1 MSIISQSIT
10 GTRDAFLRA
19 YAYGLIAYA
28 ETDLEFAQG
37 LAAQVQSLRFG
48 LAEEPAE
55 IINLTTELIP
65 TDRDHAVSVARWLL
79 GEVKERKATPGTEA
93 VLAEWACEFIAPRD
107 QIIGIVGIAIMGPT
121 LGILDNKKKK
131 KKSQLQVVID
141 GEYYEKTS
149 KSVLAAQCMEWGQQ
163 LIAKELRLVG
173 GNVYRLHPD
182 SAEWVLAEPVT
193 GLYTESSERLQEQF
207 AAARAEELSVA
218 GYRDENE
225 ALIALAVSPSVNDT
239 FVDESEAARIELV

>member
-1 MSIISQSIT
+1 MSITSQSLT
-10 GTRDAFLRA
+10 STRDTFLRA

-28 ETDLEFAQG
+28 ETDLDFAQG

-55 IINLTTELIP
+55 IVNLTTELIP
-65 TDRDHAVSVARWLL
+65 SDREHAIAVARWLL

-107 QIIGIVGIAIMGPT
+107 QIIGIIGIAIMGPT

-131 KKSQLQVVID
+131 KKSQLQVVVD
-141 GEYYEKTS
+141 KAYFDATEKGS
-149 KSVLAAQCMEWGQQ
+149 LVSQCMEWGQQ
-163 LIAKELRLVG
+163 IIAKELRLVG

-182 SAEWVLAEPVT
+182 SAEWVLAEPAT
-193 GLYTESSERLQEQF
+193 ALYTETAENLLQQLS
-207 AAARAEELSVA
+207 AAHTEELSVE
-218 GYRDENE
+218 GHRDEHDN
-225 ALIALAVSPSVNDT
+225 LIAITVSPSVNDT
-239 FVDESEAARIELV
+239 FVDESEARRVEA

>member
-1 MSIISQSIT
+1 MSIISQSIIS
-10 GTRDAFLRA
+10 TRDTFLRA

-55 IINLTTELIP
+55 LVNLTTELVP
-65 TDRDHAVSVARWLL
+65 NDREHAIAVARWLL

-131 KKSQLQVVID
+131 KKSQLQVVISQKYFD
-141 GEYYEKTS
+141 DS
-149 KSVLAAQCMEWGQQ
+149 KKSELVSQCVEWGQK

-182 SAEWVLAEPVT
+182 SAEWVLAEPAT
-193 GLYTESSERLQEQF
+193 ALYTENEENLHQQLT
-207 AAARAEELSVA
+207 AARAEELSVE
-218 GYRDENE
+218 GYRDENDQ
-225 ALIALAVSPSVNDT
+225 LIAITVSPSVNDT
-239 FVDESEAARIELV
+239 FVEESEAQRVEN